1 MNDDEIPIPTM
12 SDEDTDLCL
21 REELISL
28 AEAGEIMY
36 TPKNIKKA
44 SQAVLEKIKRDY
56 DRKQT
61 DEASEFLSD
70 NIISKVSELLSNLDM
85 IKEPDE
91 MEKELQDNK
100 LLKRDQKNIISH
112 ITPYIP
118 LIGLFCGSVIIGKH
132 VTSKN
137 YVNKDDPSCSPEHK
151 QQARQGEQGD

>member
-28 AEAGEIMY
+28 AEAGEIKY

-44 SQAVLEKIKRDY
+44 SQAVLEKIKRNY

-61 DEASEFLSD
+61 DEANEFLSD
-70 NIISKVSELLSNLDM
+70 NLISKVSELLSNLDM
-85 IKEPDE
+85 IKESDE

-100 LLKRDQKNIISH
+100 LLKRDLKNIISH

-132 VTSKN
+132 VISKN
-137 YVNKDDPSCSPEHK
+137 YVNKDDGEHK
-151 QQARQGEQGD
+151 QQAQQGEQGD

>member
-28 AEAGEIMY
+28 AEAGEIKY

-61 DEASEFLSD
+61 DEANEFLSD
-70 NIISKVSELLSNLDM
+70 NIISKFSELLNNLDM
-85 IKEPDE
+85 INEPDE
-91 MEKELQDNK
+91 MKKELQDNK
-100 LLKRDQKNIISH
+100 LLKRDLKNIISH

-132 VTSKN
+132 VTSRN
-137 YVNKDDPSCSPEHK
+137 YTNKDDGEHK

>member
-1 MNDDEIPIPTM
+1 MNDEIPIPTM
-12 SDEDTDLCL
+12 SNEDTDPCL

-28 AEAGEIMY
+28 AEAGEIKF

-61 DEASEFLSD
+61 DEANEFLSD
-70 NIISKVSELLSNLDM
+70 NIISKFSELLSNLDM
-85 IKEPDE
+85 IKESGE

-100 LLKRDQKNIISH
+100 LLKRDLKNILSH
-112 ITPYIP
+112 VTPYVP

-132 VTSKN
+132 VISKN
-137 YVNKDDPSCSPEHK
+137 YTNKDDGEHK
-151 QQARQGEQGD
+151 QQAQQGEQGD

>member
-12 SDEDTDLCL
+12 HDEDTDLCL

-28 AEAGEIMY
+28 AEAGEIKY

-61 DEASEFLSD
+61 DEANEFLSD
-70 NIISKVSELLSNLDM
+70 NVISKISEVLSNLDM
-85 IKEPDE
+85 INEPDE
-91 MEKELQDNK
+91 MEKELHDNK
-100 LLKRDQKNIISH
+100 LLKRDLKNIISH

-132 VTSKN
+132 VISRN
-137 YVNKDDPSCSPEHK
+137 YVNKDDGEHK

>member
-1 MNDDEIPIPTM
+1 MNDDEIPVPTM
-12 SDEDTDLCL
+12 SGEDTTGPCL
-21 REELISL
+21 RERLVSL
-28 AEAGEIMY
+28 AEAGEIKY

-61 DEASEFLSD
+61 DEANEFLSD
-70 NIISKVSELLSNLDM
+70 NIISKFSELMSNLDM
-85 IKEPDE
+85 IDESDE

-100 LLKRDQKNIISH
+100 LLKRDLKNIISH

-132 VTSKN
+132 VISRN
-137 YVNKDDPSCSPEHK
+137 YVNKDDGEHK
-151 QQARQGEQGD
+151 QQAQQGEQGD